1 MTLDNMTSKRSSRL
15 FVDEPT
21 HTGEGQ
27 QTPNGTQF
35 RSRQGSR
42 SSTREETMQEVEE
55 ALFNGRDATNA
66 SRSGSLSAV
75 NMEASLSTSS
85 RTSNSSASST
95 SAYQSQSTD
104 YTAPFNGRPHNFG
117 VVIPGVYRSSFP
129 RSHDFEYLKGLGLKT
144 IVTLVRKDELDH
156 DLETF
161 VQREGIRQVVF
172 NMKGTK
178 KEAIPLGTMKAIL
191 SIVLD
196 KSNYPLLIHCNH
208 GKHRTGCVVGVVRK
222 IAGWDAESV
231 VAEYKSYAEPKAR
244 ECDVNYLDDFQVSS
258 LGISNPILN
267 VTKDVYKNR
276 SRFQPRTFFRAVF
289 LTAFVLLLFFMS
301 GSKLSTATRPDHLL
315 L

>member
-1 MTLDNMTSKRSSRL
+1 MTSKRSSRL

-21 HTGEGQ
+21 HTKEGQ
-27 QTPNGTQF
+27 QTPNATQF

-55 ALFNGRDATNA
+55 ALFNGRDATNI

-117 VVIPGVYRSSFP
+117 VVIPGFYRSSFP

-144 IVTLVRKDELDH
+144 IVTLVKKDELDQ

-178 KEAIPLGTMKAIL
+178 KEAIPLSTMKAIL

-258 LGISNPILN
+258 LGISNPIPSMI
-267 VTKDVYKNR
+267 KDVYKNR

-289 LTAFVLLLFFMS
+289 LSAFVLLLFFMS

>member
-1 MTLDNMTSKRSSRL
+1 MTSKRSSRL

-208 GKHRTGCVVGVVRK
+208 GKHRTGCVVGVV
-222 IAGWDAESV
+222 S
-231 VAEYKSYAEPKAR
+231 EYKSYAEPKAR

-258 LGISNPILN
+258 LGISNPIPN

>member
-1 MTLDNMTSKRSSRL
+1 MTSKRSSRL

-21 HTGEGQ
+21 HTREGQ
-27 QTPNGTQF
+27 QTPNGAQF

-42 SSTREETMQEVEE
+42 SSTREEIMQETEE
-55 ALFNGRDATNA
+55 ALFNGRDASNV

-75 NMEASLSTSS
+75 NMEHSLSASS
-85 RTSNSSASST
+85 RTSNSSASSI

-104 YTAPFNGRPHNFG
+104 YTAPLNGRPHNFG

-144 IVTLVRKDELDH
+144 IVTLVKKEELDH
-156 DLETF
+156 DLEEF
-161 VQREGIRQVVF
+161 VHREGIRQVVF

-178 KEAIPLGTMKAIL
+178 KEAIPLSTMKAIL
-191 SIVLD
+191 NIVLD

-258 LGISNPILN
+258 LVLPNMN
-267 VTKDVYKNR
+267 VTKDICKKY
-276 SRFQPRTFFRAVF
+276 SRFQPRVFFRA
-289 LTAFVLLLFFMS
+289 LFFTTFVTVLFFVS
-301 GSKLSTATRPDHLL
+301 GTRFSTATRPDHLVL
-315 L
+315 

>member
-1 MTLDNMTSKRSSRL
+1 
-15 FVDEPT
+15 
-21 HTGEGQ
+21 
-27 QTPNGTQF
+27 
-35 RSRQGSR
+35 
-42 SSTREETMQEVEE
+42 MQEVEE
-55 ALFNGRDATNA
+55 ALFNGRDATNV

-144 IVTLVRKDELDH
+144 IVTLVKKDELDH

-222 IAGWDAESV
+222 IAGWNAESV

-244 ECDVNYLDDFQVSS
+244 ECDVNYLDDFQISS
-258 LGISNPILN
+258 LGISNPIPN
-267 VTKDVYKNR
+267 MTKDVYKNR

>member
-1 MTLDNMTSKRSSRL
+1 
-15 FVDEPT
+15 
-21 HTGEGQ
+21 
-27 QTPNGTQF
+27 
-35 RSRQGSR
+35 
-42 SSTREETMQEVEE
+42 MQEVEE
-55 ALFNGRDATNA
+55 ALFNGRDATNI

-144 IVTLVRKDELDH
+144 IVTLVRKEELDH

-258 LGISNPILN
+258 LGISNPIPN

>member
-1 MTLDNMTSKRSSRL
+1 MTSKRSSRL

-21 HTGEGQ
+21 HTREGQ

-55 ALFNGRDATNA
+55 ALFNGRDATNI

-144 IVTLVRKDELDH
+144 IVTLVRKEELDH

-231 VAEYKSYAEPKAR
+231 GAGYAEPKAR

-258 LGISNPILN
+258 LGISNPIPN